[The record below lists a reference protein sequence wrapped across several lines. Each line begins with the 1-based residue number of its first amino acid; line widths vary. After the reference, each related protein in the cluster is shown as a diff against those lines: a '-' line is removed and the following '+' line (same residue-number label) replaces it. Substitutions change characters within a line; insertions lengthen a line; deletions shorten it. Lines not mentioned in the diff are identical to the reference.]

1 MSIYRSMLGKA
12 CLFGLLAV
20 LILTGC
26 ASQGMTRSG
35 YLTDYDGMQRQDSKK
50 EEAVAI
56 SPESDLSLY
65 SHAMIMPV
73 IYAGKT
79 TDEDEK
85 KDFQKLRINI
95 IKGGHVSFGR
105 NEGAKIAETPY
116 LIFMDADAVLL
127 NRDILSL
134 TYHNLKKY
142 DLITTKQ
149 RSTTGKILDNL
160 IWVFFNLI
168 RSMMNESFSTGCYF
182 VISKEKFI
190 NLGGFDESVNQS
202 EDFLLS
208 KKIPKKKFKVLHRY
222 IGQDDRR
229 FKKMGYFNFIKL
241 VILNYLNKNNPD
253 WFKKDVG
260 YW

>member
-1 MSIYRSMLGKA
+1 MPLYFYISFMIPNDHFTIIIPCKNEESYIYNTLKSISEQTDLENIKI
-12 CLFGLLAV
+12 
-20 LILTGC
+20 LI
-26 ASQGMTRSG
+26 ADANS
-35 YLTDYDGMQRQDSKK
+35 TDQT
-50 EEAVAI
+50 
-56 SPESDLSLY
+56 LSEIER
-65 SHAMIMPV
+65 A
-73 IYAGKT
+73 KNN
-79 TDEDEK
+79 
-85 KDFQKLRINI
+85 FQKLRINI
-95 IKGGHVSFGR
+95 IRGGHVSYGR

-134 TYHNLKKY
+134 TYDNLKKY
-142 DLITTKQ
+142 DLITIKQ

-160 IWVFFNLI
+160 IWFFFNFI
-168 RSMMNESFSTGCYF
+168 RSLMNESFSTGCYF
-182 VISKEKFI
+182 VIQKEKFI

-208 KKIPKKKFKVLHRY
+208 RKIPKKKFKVLERY
-222 IGQDDRR
+222 VGQDDRR

-241 VILNYLNKNNPD
+241 VILNYLNKNNPN

>member
-1 MSIYRSMLGKA
+1 MIPNDHFTIIIPCKNEESYIYNTLKSISEQTDLENIKI
-12 CLFGLLAV
+12 
-20 LILTGC
+20 LI
-26 ASQGMTRSG
+26 ADANS
-35 YLTDYDGMQRQDSKK
+35 TDQT
-50 EEAVAI
+50 
-56 SPESDLSLY
+56 LSEIER
-65 SHAMIMPV
+65 A
-73 IYAGKT
+73 KNN
-79 TDEDEK
+79 
-85 KDFQKLRINI
+85 FQKLRINI
-95 IKGGHVSFGR
+95 IRGGHVSYGR

-134 TYHNLKKY
+134 TYDNLKKY
-142 DLITTKQ
+142 DLITIKQ

-160 IWVFFNLI
+160 IWFFFNFI
-168 RSMMNESFSTGCYF
+168 RSLMNESFSTGCYF
-182 VISKEKFI
+182 VIQKEKFI

-208 KKIPKKKFKVLHRY
+208 RKIPKKKFKVLERY
-222 IGQDDRR
+222 VGQDDRR

-241 VILNYLNKNNPD
+241 VILNYLNKNNPN